1 MEVANRSA
9 CSNQSAYDG
18 SQWETY
24 FYPTTADVILLK
36 LNLTF
41 VLLPHSRG
49 SSEEFPVHT
58 ILLYLIKL
66 TITHYR
72 RSAEGFPVDI
82 ILLFLVKLTIT
93 H

>member
-9 CSNQSAYDG
+9 CINQTAYDG

-36 LNLTF
+36 LNHTF
-41 VLLPHSRG
+41 VLLPHYRG
-49 SSEEFPVHT
+49 SIEE
-58 ILLYLIKL
+58 
-66 TITHYR
+66 
-72 RSAEGFPVDI
+72 FPVDI

-93 H
+93 HYRTTAGPLRDFQLTSFYCSW